1 EPEVMSAKPAV
12 APDRKITRDDIES
25 KLRELQGEVG
35 QRTEAA
41 KVPAI
46 AVAVGVGVVAS
57 PRQSRGAPPGAGDP
71 RYLMSEPLLRS
82 AWATSWRKA
91 RGGSRAWT
99 IVA

>member
-1 EPEVMSAKPAV
+1 MSAKPAT

-46 AVAVGVGVVAS
+46 AVAVGVVVVAIATAYLFGRRKGKR
-57 PRQSRGAPPGAGDP
+57 RQTVLEIR
-71 RYLMSEPLLRS
+71 R
-82 AWATSWRKA
+82 
-91 RGGSRAWT
+91 
-99 IVA
+99 I